1 MAFKTSTGLRDDMLD
16 SNSLKTI
23 LDGGFIKIY
32 SGPEP
37 LTADDAIGSVGTN
50 VLLCTI
56 SVSGLG
62 GGLNF
67 DTAAASGALAKA
79 PAEVWKGTNVAS
91 GTAAFYRHV
100 TAADD
105 GASSTTQ
112 QRIQGS
118 IGTSGKELNLSDTG
132 LTLGAEQ
139 TIDHYV
145 VSLPTL

>member
-1 MAFKTSTGLRDDMLD
+1 MAFKASTGLRDDMLD
-16 SNSLKTI
+16 TGSLKGI

-37 LTADDAIGSVGTN
+37 ADADAAIGSGGTN
-50 VLLCTI
+50 VLLCTV
-56 SVSGLG
+56 SVSGGG
-62 GGLNF
+62 GGLNL
-67 DTAAASGALAKA
+67 DTAAVSGAITKA
-79 PAEVWKGTNVAS
+79 LAEVWKGTNAAS
-91 GTAAFYRHV
+91 GTASFYRHV

-132 LTLGAEQ
+132 LTSGAEQ
-139 TIDHYV
+139 AIDHYV
-145 VSLPTL
+145 ISLPTL